1 MGEPPIK
8 ILQMGNTVCPG
19 ESLPYAPAPRTPMMS
34 THTMTGAVNLNSNR
48 NSILTT
54 MAITR
59 PLGQERGGREGD
71 EVVMKR
77 GEDKNE
83 ILI

>member
-1 MGEPPIK
+1 
-8 ILQMGNTVCPG
+8 
-19 ESLPYAPAPRTPMMS
+19 MMS

-54 MAITR
+54 MAISR
-59 PLGQERGGREGD
+59 PLTQERGGREGD
-71 EVVMKR
+71 EAEKEK
-77 GEDKNE
+77 GEDTNS